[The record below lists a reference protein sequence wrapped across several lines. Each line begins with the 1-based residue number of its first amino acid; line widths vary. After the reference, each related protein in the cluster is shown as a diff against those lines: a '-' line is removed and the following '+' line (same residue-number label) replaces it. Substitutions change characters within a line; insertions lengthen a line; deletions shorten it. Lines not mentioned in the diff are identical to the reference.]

1 MRSPTA
7 AIHLPSLTALRPD
20 WAIIRQLFKFGL
32 PTGFQGVAMNVGGVF
47 LLRFIGALPQ
57 SAHAQ
62 AAYAISYTELFSLIT
77 FTSVGVMGATAA
89 VVGQNL
95 GAGKVDRAWQAVGVS
110 SRIAFAVAVGV
121 GLLFVTIPGPLL
133 AIFGVDDPV
142 TGALGRSLLRHLA
155 VSGLF
160 VTVALAYT
168 GALQGSGDTR
178 SPLYISIVSQ
188 VLIPLG
194 LCALWQRVG
203 TFEPVDIWRAIVVGH
218 MTRCLL
224 SIARFRQGKWQ
235 RIVVDVGQRV
245 PDAPRPEV
253 T

>member
-1 MRSPTA
+1 
-7 AIHLPSLTALRPD
+7 
-20 WAIIRQLFKFGL
+20 
-32 PTGFQGVAMNVGGVF
+32 VF
-47 LLRFIGALPQ
+47 LLRFIGALPE
-57 SAHAQ
+57 SANAQ
-62 AAYAISYTELFSLIT
+62 AAYAIAYTQLFSLIT

-95 GAGKVDRAWQAVGVS
+95 GAGRPDRTWAAVGVS
-110 SRIAFAVAVGV
+110 SRIAFGVAVGV
-121 GLLFVTIPGPLL
+121 GLLFLLIPSALL
-133 AIFGVDDPV
+133 AIFGVDDPL
-142 TGALGRSLLRHLA
+142 TSALARSLLRHLA

-188 VLIPLG
+188 LLVPLG
-194 LCALWQRVG
+194 LCLLFARIG
-203 TFEPVDIWRAIVVGH
+203 TFEAVDIWRAIVAGH

-224 SIARFRQGKWQ
+224 SIARFKQGKWQ
-235 RIVVDVGQRV
+235 CIVVDVGQRV